1 MARLAVNI
9 LETVAA
15 AIISVPEAESSAVR
29 DVVGA
34 SRRSAPV
41 ERYADGA
48 LFAVFAVEE
57 AILRTARLALV
68 ARGLAMRSGAPA

>member
-15 AIISVPEAESSAVR
+15 AIISVPEVESAAVR
-29 DVVGA
+29 DVGGA
-34 SRRSAPV
+34 SWRSAPV

-48 LFAVFAVEE
+48 LFAVSALVE
-57 AILRTARLALV
+57 AIRKTARLALIT
-68 ARGLAMRSGAPA
+68 RGLAMRSGAPA